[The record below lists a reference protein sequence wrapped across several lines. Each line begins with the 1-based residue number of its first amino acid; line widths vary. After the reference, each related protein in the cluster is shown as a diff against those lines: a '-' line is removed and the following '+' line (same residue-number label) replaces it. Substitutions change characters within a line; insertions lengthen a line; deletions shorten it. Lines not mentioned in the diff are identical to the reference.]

1 MPKTVEA
8 KLSFRAIEV
17 FTCIVEEH
25 GVTAAAKRLGASPSA
40 VSLQL
45 SNLESVLGV
54 KLIERSSQRFALT
67 PAGELF
73 HPRAMRILDEV
84 SSASAVL
91 SKANIS
97 PRMVLKI
104 ALIEDFDSMVVSP
117 WLLAIRA
124 LYPNIRFNM
133 RSGPSHESHEAL
145 GSRSA
150 DMIVA
155 VEAMESV
162 DWVEEHSLLNDP
174 YILVKSDKAKRAK
187 TLDDLLKLPF
197 IRYSR
202 EQLMGRQIEAHLRRN
217 KSVPQREH
225 EFSSNQMVF
234 SMVEAQGGWTITSM
248 AAFAS
253 AYTSGG
259 PLLAAEL
266 PFPAFSRRIALYA
279 RKGALGDLPAEFA
292 DLLRTSLQSE
302 FLGPVR
308 GPLSYIPQA
317 ASFETLE

>member
-1 MPKTVEA
+1 MKKSEA

-17 FTCIVEEH
+17 FVCVVEEQ
-25 GVTAAAKRLGASPSA
+25 GVTPAAKRLGASASA

-45 SNLESVLGV
+45 SNLENVMGA

-73 HPRAMRILDEV
+73 HPRAMRILDEI
-84 SSASAVL
+84 SAASAVL
-91 SKANIS
+91 SKSNVS
-97 PRMVLKI
+97 PRMVLKV
-104 ALIEDFDSMVVSP
+104 AVIEDFDALVVSP
-117 WLLAIRA
+117 WLTAIRD

-145 GSRSA
+145 GNRSA

-155 VEAMESV
+155 VEAMESA
-162 DWVEEHSLLNDP
+162 DWVEEHSILNDP
-174 YILVKSDKAKRAK
+174 YILVKSEKASRAK
-187 TLDDLLKLPF
+187 SLDDLMKLPF

-202 EQLMGRQIEAHLRRN
+202 EQLMGRQVEAHLRRN
-217 KSVPQREH
+217 KCMPPREN

-253 AYTSGG
+253 AYTTGG
-259 PLLAAEL
+259 SLNAAEL

-279 RKGALGDLPAEFA
+279 RRDALGDLPFEFA
-292 DLLRTSLQSE
+292 ALLRTSLQTE
-302 FLGPVR
+302 FLEPVR

-317 ASFETLE
+317 VSFETLG

>member
-1 MPKTVEA
+1 VTKSSEA

-17 FTCIVEEH
+17 FICVVEEQ
-25 GVTAAAKRLGASPSA
+25 GVTPAAKRMGASPSA

-45 SNLESVLGV
+45 SNLERVLGAR
-54 KLIERSSQRFALT
+54 LIERSSQRFSLT

-84 SSASAVL
+84 SAASAVL
-91 SKANIS
+91 SKSNVS

-104 ALIEDFDSMVVSP
+104 AVIEDFDALVVAP
-117 WLLAIRA
+117 WLISIRE

-145 GSRSA
+145 GNRSA

-155 VEAMESV
+155 VEAMESA
-162 DWVEEHSLLNDP
+162 DWVEEHSILNDP
-174 YILVKSDKAKRAK
+174 YILVQSEQASRARS
-187 TLDDLLKLPF
+187 LDDLMKFPF

-202 EQLMGRQIEAHLRRN
+202 EQLMGRQVEAHLRRN
-217 KSVPQREH
+217 KCVPPREH

-234 SMVEAQGGWTITSM
+234 AMVDAQGGWTITSM

-253 AYTSGG
+253 AYASGG
-259 PLLAAEL
+259 KLKVAEL

-279 RKGALGDLPAEFA
+279 RKDALGDLPAEFA
-292 DLLRTSLQSE
+292 DLLRTSLRSE
-302 FLGPVR
+302 FLEPVR
-308 GPLSYIPQA
+308 RPLSYISQA
-317 ASFETLE
+317 SSFQTIG